1 MGAAAFTNL
10 DENDFDALRADVY
23 DACGIALDR
32 SKHSLVIGR
41 LQPVLQREGI
51 ASYREYIARVRA
63 DATGRLRSEL
73 VDRLTTN
80 HTFFWREADHFEH
93 FAKVVLPAAVNEGN
107 RAGRKALRVWCA
119 ASSFGQEPYTLAALV
134 LDAMGAAA
142 ATWDYGVL
150 ATDISTGALER
161 AREGVYDGADVARLP
176 EELRRRHFEPLANGR
191 FAAND
196 RLRAAVTYRRF
207 NLMNERFPFKQ
218 PFDTVFIRN
227 VMIYFDMPTKL
238 GLCARLAGAMRQ
250 GAHLYIGTAE
260 SLPPEQVQFVSVRP
274 GVFRKR

>member
-1 MGAAAFTNL
+1 MGAAFTSL
-10 DENDFDALRADVY
+10 DEHDFDALRADVY

-32 SKHSLVIGR
+32 SKYSLVIGR

-51 ASYREYIARVRA
+51 ASYREYIDRVRA

-80 HTFFWREADHFEH
+80 HTFFWRESDHFDH
-93 FAKVVLPAAVNEGN
+93 FAQVVLPALVRNGSG
-107 RAGRKALRVWCA
+107 GRKLRVWCA
-119 ASSFGQEPYTLAALV
+119 ASSFGQEPYTLAALM
-134 LDAMGAAA
+134 LDALGAGASA
-142 ATWDYGVL
+142 WDYGLL

-176 EELRRRHFEPLANGR
+176 EDLRRRHFEAVANGR
-191 FAAND
+191 FAANA
-196 RLRAAVTYRRF
+196 RLRETVTFRRF
-207 NLMNERFPFKQ
+207 NLMNERFPFKH
-218 PFDTVFIRN
+218 PFDVVFIRN

-238 GLCARLAGAMRQ
+238 GLCARLAGAMRT

-260 SLPPEQVQFVSVRP
+260 SLPPDQAHFVSVRP